1 MKQHFKVNGKR
12 GDVKHNVKVLLELD
26 PSLRD
31 DLLKTICNYWR
42 KIDVEKN
49 NIDFNSLK
57 ASEFFAMYS
66 VKGTFEHQACIA
78 RQWQKVQEEN
88 PNLRGDT
95 WLKRQKHTRTV
106 KKDLGYGTK

>member
-49 NIDFNSLK
+49 PKIKEMITLPGLPSVGCFKSGEPQDLVNVTKEEAFR
-57 ASEFFAMYS
+57 EF
-66 VKGTFEHQACIA
+66 
-78 RQWQKVQEEN
+78 
-88 PNLRGDT
+88 
-95 WLKRQKHTRTV
+95 V
-106 KKDLGYGTK
+106 KKNILNHLKI